1 MSETKISL
9 QVPEAYKGL
18 IEDIRLLKSDQ
29 TNPNKMSDKQKAET
43 WKSLQKYGW
52 VYPIIAD
59 KDGVFADGEQRVDV
73 CKSHGEYF
81 APVLRLKLSDLDR
94 RMLRQ
99 ITNKLKGKHNRKMD
113 ETEYFKIIDL
123 GAKEDLESLLNAIGE
138 KLPGEL
144 HDGGGSMIVPES
156 YELILG
162 LKDESHQKKLLE
174 LIQIALKAQLSFEQQ
189 KSLDELLKLV
199 KEVKVL
205 NL

>member
-1 MSETKISL
+1 LTEKKTTI
-9 QVPEAYKGL
+9 QVPEAYL
-18 IEDIRLLKSDQ
+18 PLVADIRLLKSDEQ
-29 TNPNKMSDKQKAET
+29 NPNKMTLKQQEQI
-43 WKSLQKYGW
+43 WQSLQKYGW
-52 VYPIIAD
+52 VYPIVAD
-59 KDGVFADGEQRVDV
+59 RDGVFADGEQRVDV
-73 CKSHGEYF
+73 CKNHEEYF

-94 RMLRQ
+94 RLLRQ

-113 ETEYFKIIDL
+113 ETEYYKIIDM
-123 GAKEDLESLLNAIGE
+123 GAKKDLESLLNAIGE

-174 LIQIALKAQLSFEQQ
+174 LIQIAMKAQLSFEQQ
-189 KSLDELLKLV
+189 KSLDESLKLV

>member
-1 MSETKISL
+1 LSERKISL
-9 QVPEAYKGL
+9 QIPEAYKGL
-18 IEDIRLLKSDQ
+18 IEDIRLLKSDEM
-29 TNPNKMSDKQKAET
+29 NPNKMSDKQKAET
-43 WKSLQKYGW
+43 WKSLQRYGW

-59 KDGVFADGEQRVDV
+59 REGVFADGEQRVDV

-113 ETEYFKIIDL
+113 ETEYFKIIDM

-174 LIQIALKAQLSFEQQ
+174 LIQIAMKAQLSFEQQ
-189 KSLDELLKLV
+189 KSLDESLKLV

>member
-1 MSETKISL
+1 MSEKKISL
-9 QVPEAYKGL
+9 QIPEAYKGL

-59 KDGVFADGEQRVDV
+59 RDGVFADGEQRVDV
-73 CKSHGEYF
+73 CKNHGEYF

-113 ETEYFKIIDL
+113 ETEYFKIIDM

-174 LIQIALKAQLSFEQQ
+174 LIQIAMKAQLSFEQQ
-189 KSLDELLKLV
+189 KSLDESLKLV

>member
-1 MSETKISL
+1 LSERKISL
-9 QVPEAYKGL
+9 QIPEAYKGL

-29 TNPNKMSDKQKAET
+29 MNPNKMSDKQKAET

-59 KDGVFADGEQRVDV
+59 RDGVFADGEQRVDV
-73 CKSHGEYF
+73 CKNHGEYF

-174 LIQIALKAQLSFEQQ
+174 LIQIAMKAQLSFEQQ
-189 KSLDELLKLV
+189 KSLDESLKLV